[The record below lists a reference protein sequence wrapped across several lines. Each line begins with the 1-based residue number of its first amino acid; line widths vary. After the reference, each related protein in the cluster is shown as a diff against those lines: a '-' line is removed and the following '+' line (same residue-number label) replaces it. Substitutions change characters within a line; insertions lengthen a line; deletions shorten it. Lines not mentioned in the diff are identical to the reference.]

1 MSDATVVLVLLGLGT
16 YALKSAGPLLLG
28 GRVIPRWLSRLADLA
43 PAALLA
49 ALVATSTFALGD
61 RLTIDARLVGLVTA
75 AVALKLKAP
84 FVLVVVIAAAAT
96 AAVRSLT

>member
-1 MSDATVVLVLLGLGT
+1 MSEATVVLVFLGLGT
-16 YALKSAGPLLLG
+16 YALKAAGPLLLG
-28 GRVIPRWLSRLADLA
+28 GRVLPRWVLRLAELA

-61 RLTIDARLVGLVTA
+61 RLTFDARLVGLVAA

-84 FVLVVVIAAAAT
+84 FVVVVVIAAAAT
-96 AAVRSLT
+96 AVTRSLA